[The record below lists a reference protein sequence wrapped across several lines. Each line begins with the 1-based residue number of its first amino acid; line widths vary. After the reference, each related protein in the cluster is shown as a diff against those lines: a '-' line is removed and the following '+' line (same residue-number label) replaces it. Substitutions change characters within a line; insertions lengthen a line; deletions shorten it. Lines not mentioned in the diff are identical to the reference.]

1 MPTLTDY
8 IASVIHQFFLTF
20 IKLKSSSFCVSFLF
34 SLPSLRDP
42 PLLLQESYSSLLF
55 TVTGLLSSAGTGTW
69 DLLPVKHAALLR
81 NNFSWPSIFYVISP
95 PFLFDPE

>member
-8 IASVIHQFFLTF
+8 IASAIHQFFLSF

-81 NNFSWPSIFYVISP
+81 NNFSWPSFFYVIFSP
-95 PFLFDPE
+95 FSF